1 MLEFFSNFIRE
12 KFLTNL
18 FDQGKNEI
26 NREKNFIEFYKNYIK
41 IQENEE
47 FNADHESLI
56 KYLMKEIN

>member
-1 MLEFFSNFIRE
+1 LLEFFSNFIRE